1 MKLYTSTRAPN
12 PRRVDIFLAEKGI
25 ELPKVEIDLN
35 NLEQKQPDFI
45 ARNPMMRVPV
55 LQLDDGTCIS
65 ESIAI
70 CRYFEETHP
79 EPPLFGVDTL
89 DRALVEMWQRRMELN
104 LMFPVAMVFRHLHP
118 GAAVLENPQLAEWGE
133 LNKPRIFEVLEWL
146 DGELAGRPFIAGDR
160 YTVADISALVAVD
173 FMRPS
178 KLRVP
183 ESCANVLRWY
193 GEVSARPSAKA

>member
-25 ELPKVEIDLN
+25 EVPRVEIDIM
-35 NLEQKQPDFI
+35 KQEHKAPDFI

-55 LQLDDGTCIS
+55 LELDDGTHIA

-70 CRYFEETHP
+70 CRYFEELQP

-89 DRALVEMWQRRMELN
+89 DRALVEMWQRRIELN
-104 LMFPVAMVFRHLHP
+104 LMFPVAMAFRHTHP
-118 GAAVLENPQLAEWGE
+118 AMAELETPQVAEWGE
-133 LNKPRIFEVLEWL
+133 VNKPRIFTMLEWL
-146 DGELAGRPFIAGDR
+146 DGELAARPFIAGER
-160 YTVADISALVAVD
+160 YTVADITALVAID
-173 FMRPS
+173 FMRPVR
-178 KLRVP
+178 LGVP

-193 GEVSARPSAKA
+193 ADVSRRPSAGA